1 MRITE
6 LLKKDSV
13 SLGVRVDSKDAA
25 INYLVD
31 LHARVG
37 NITDKAVFKEGIVKR
52 EEGGS
57 TAIGE
62 GIAIPHAKNKA
73 VTKAGLAAMTVPEGV
88 DYDSLDGQPTN
99 LIFMIAAPEGG
110 SDVHLEVLS
119 RLSMLL
125 IDEDFRKELLASKNV
140 DEFLKVC
147 DKYEAAKF
155 PEEFAKDEQRAD
167 DKATDGQK
175 ADAAGS
181 EGTGKQKADAAGSEG
196 TGKQNTDAAGSK
208 APAYKVLAVT
218 ACPTGIAHTYMAAEA
233 LEKEGKKLGIPVKAE
248 TNGSG
253 GAKNILTDEEIASCD
268 GIIVA
273 ADKNVETARFDGKPV
288 LFVKVADGIHKPA
301 ELIQKIESGEVPVHH
316 EKGAAK
322 TYSKADGSIGSRIYK
337 HLMNGVSHMLPF
349 VIGGGILTALA
360 FLIDTLC
367 GYGAT
372 GGSSFGS
379 CTPLSA
385 FFKYAGGLAMG
396 IMVPILAGFIAE
408 SIADR
413 PGLAVGFLGGLLAS
427 SGNAAIAGYTW
438 ANDGLSGFQNF
449 IAKFGFT
456 GPAGGNTVSGFLG
469 GIVAGFLAGYIVL
482 LLRKLCDRLPQSLE
496 GIKPT
501 LIYPV
506 VGMFVTAVLMIFIF
520 NPLIGVVNT
529 GLSNML
535 SALAEKNLLIVLGL
549 ILGGMMAVDMGGPIN
564 KAAYV
569 YGTMVLG
576 TASELLAAGVSLT
589 DPAVQACYISMAAVM
604 VGGMVPPLGIALACI
619 FFPKKF
625 TKAERN
631 STVSNIVMGCGFIT
645 EGAIPFAA
653 ADPGHV
659 IPCTF
664 IGAAV
669 AGALSAAFRCT
680 LMAPHGGLFV
690 FATVG
695 HPLMYIVSWLVG
707 SAVTCILLGLIKKPV
722 QE

>member
-52 EEGGS
+52 EESGS

-140 DEFLKVC
+140 EEFLKVC

-155 PEEFAKDEQRAD
+155 PEEFAKDEQSAD
-167 DKATDGQK
+167 DKATDGQNT
-175 ADAAGS
+175 DAAGS
-181 EGTGKQKADAAGSEG
+181 EGTGKQKADAAGSKG

-396 IMVPILAGFIAE
+396 IMVPVLAGFIAE

-456 GPAGGNTVSGFLG
+456 GPAGGNTISGFLG

>member
-155 PEEFAKDEQRAD
+155 PEEFAKDEQSAD

-175 ADAAGS
+175 ADEAGS
-181 EGTGKQKADAAGSEG
+181 KGTGKQKADAAGS
-196 TGKQNTDAAGSK
+196 S

-396 IMVPILAGFIAE
+396 IMVPVLAGFIAE